1 MVTATLQEAK
11 AKLNRLVEMACAG
24 ETVVLMRGT
33 QVVAMLQPISS
44 DDLEVSSR
52 LTDAQAE
59 RFWKELDKEKKQSF
73 SSADKAIQAL
83 KRS

>member
-52 LTDAQAE
+52 LTDAQAK
-59 RFWKELDKEKKQSF
+59 RFWEELGIENRHS
-73 SSADKAIQAL
+73 L
-83 KRS
+83 